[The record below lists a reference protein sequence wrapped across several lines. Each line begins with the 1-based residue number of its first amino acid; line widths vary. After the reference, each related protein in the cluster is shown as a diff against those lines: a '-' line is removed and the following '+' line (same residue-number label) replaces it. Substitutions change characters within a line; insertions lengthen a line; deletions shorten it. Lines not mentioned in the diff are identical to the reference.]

1 MKLSILDLFIHFLW
15 LLFVFFFD
23 KKEDLKALVLLSKI
37 LFKRCGPRDV
47 IANLVIFKQNL
58 VYLKLYILLFVN

>member
-1 MKLSILDLFIHFLW
+1 MVI
-15 LLFVFFFD
+15 VCFFFD